1 MNNKFVVVGDTHCS
15 PTSLGIISKLFDL
28 LNKYKDYTPI
38 FLGDF
43 FHSRNR
49 LDTRFLINLFEIIS
63 KYKNEAIVISG
74 NHDFLDNNMSLISI
88 LPDNFKK
95 ILKPETLNM
104 GEYKFIF
111 FPYATP
117 NDETKSFIKS
127 NASEDSIL
135 FSHIVIDIMTDV
147 NLESFP
153 KEIFEDYRA
162 VINGHIH
169 ISKIKGNIIQ
179 PGAIYP
185 VSISEINSYNPFL
198 TFIEDGQIVNVVPL
212 KFFNVVESDVFDDN
226 LNTEYTIVKTKNKD
240 LLPEYDKAFKI
251 IFIGEKEKT
260 KTLSNVLEVKL
271 SFEDMLK
278 DQILKANLDDKVLN
292 TLKKTL
298 PENLNL
304 WGDESIVENMLEFME
319 INLSEANKIKKRV
332 SQDANNVFDFGA
344 N

>member
-15 PTSLGIISKLFDL
+15 PTSLDITNKLFDL
-28 LNKYKDYTPI
+28 LNKYKEYTPI

-63 KYKNEAIVISG
+63 KYKNNAIVISG

-95 ILKPETLNM
+95 ILKPEILNM
-104 GEYKFIF
+104 GEYKFVF

-117 NDETKSFIKS
+117 NDETKSFIKN
-127 NASEDSIL
+127 NASDNSLL

-162 VINGHIH
+162 VLNGHIH

-185 VSISEINSYNPFL
+185 VSISEVSSYNPFL
-198 TFIEDGQIVNVVPL
+198 TFIEDGQVVNVLPI
-212 KFFNVVESDVFDDN
+212 KFFNIVESDVFDDN
-226 LNTEYTIVKTKNKD
+226 LNTEYTIIKTKNKD
-240 LLPEYDKAFKI
+240 LLPKYDKAFKV
-251 IFIGEKEKT
+251 IFTGEKEKT
-260 KTLSNVLEVKL
+260 KALSNVLEVKL

-278 DQILKANLDDKVLN
+278 DQILKANLDEEVLN

-304 WGDESIVENMLEFME
+304 WGDDSIVENIFNTVQTTL
-319 INLSEANKIKKRV
+319 NKANKIKKRV
-332 SQDANNVFDFGA
+332 NKDADNVFDFRA